1 MVTRGNVRDTTSPP
15 RFRLGYAI
23 LLSLL
28 PAKQGSPYPGGE
40 GGQKVSPTVTTS
52 GRGISFIDF
61 SSVNSRGKKKEH
73 FCPTGAKGLGGKLEK
88 LQFQERRYSLS
99 RRLVSHVYVD
109 KERVDRN
116 IAPLLLTD
124 VRRSF
129 LASASSE
136 TRRGC
141 RDLRVAN

>member
-23 LLSLL
+23 LPSLL

-52 GRGISFIDF
+52 GREISFIDF

-73 FCPTGAKGLGGKLEK
+73 FCPTGDWSWREVREATVSRAS
-88 LQFQERRYSLS
+88 LQFIETPCFTRIRR
-99 RRLVSHVYVD
+99 
-109 KERVDRN
+109 
-116 IAPLLLTD
+116 
-124 VRRSF
+124 
-129 LASASSE
+129 
-136 TRRGC
+136 
-141 RDLRVAN
+141 